1 MHICVVSPSFPTSKT
16 IDFIFVEQ
24 LCRAFADN
32 GHKVS
37 VIAPQSVTKCIVRH
51 IPIVKRHST
60 IVTNKGNLI
69 DLYRPYYLSI
79 GNSSSKLFKNSF
91 NRSVARAFNS
101 INDKPDVCYGH
112 FWKSIF
118 SIYPI
123 AKKYNIPLSGASGE
137 EDVAR
142 YVHVTEEFKN
152 ELLNYML
159 GVVSVSSKNK
169 LECLKLRLVTENKS
183 IVIPNAININLFR
196 NKNKQQIRK
205 QLGISDNDFV
215 VSFTGQFIPRK
226 GTLRLDQALSQ
237 LGDSSIK
244 AIFMGSGSEDPK
256 YNGIIFK
263 GRVDHDKLPDYLSAS
278 DVFVLPTEN
287 EGCSNAII
295 EAMAC
300 KLPIISTDADF
311 NKDILNE
318 ENSILLDCHNIDEI
332 SSAIKKL
339 KEEKMLRES
348 MAIAAYETACGL
360 SIDKRAE
367 KIIDYIKERIN
378 RK

>member
-123 AKKYNIPLSGASGE
+123 AKKYNIPLSGASRE